1 MFSVE
6 PDPERGKGSR
16 ALMRSCDTG
25 EKSGRQIKMKRLLLF
40 DFIREVGLA
49 NAKC

>member
-1 MFSVE
+1 
-6 PDPERGKGSR
+6 
-16 ALMRSCDTG
+16 MRSCDTDESRVAG
-25 EKSGRQIKMKRLLLF
+25 LKMKRLLSF